1 MTQLDFYKNKLSE
14 LEKRS
19 SKREIKDISQDGK
32 FLFYN
37 GQRLLNLSSNDY
49 LAISTDNNIKD
60 NFLSQYKG
68 KIQNPSARL
77 LSGTNKVFLELEKL
91 ICTLFNR
98 DSALLFNSGYHANVG
113 IYSSLLTKDDVVFTD
128 KLNHA
133 SIIDGIR
140 LSGAKLI
147 PFKHLDYEDLEEK
160 LKKYRNEFKN
170 SVISSETLFSMDGD
184 FSDVE
189 RLCKLKEK
197 YNSLLILDEAHAFG
211 VFGGG
216 SGYAKEVYKKEN
228 ADIIMGTFGKAIG
241 SYGAFATGNKV
252 LIDYLTNFA
261 RSFIFSTTLPE
272 ISVSFTKYVIE
283 NYILRG
289 HLQKNLFEITKYTHE
304 KFKGFKILGD
314 SYIVP
319 LVLGENKKAVDF
331 SKELINSGFY
341 ILPIRYPTVK
351 KNEARIRIS
360 LHSKIE
366 KNEVD
371 RLFCSIDSIKNKF
384 I

>member
-1 MTQLDFYKNKLSE
+1 
-14 LEKRS
+14 
-19 SKREIKDISQDGK
+19 
-32 FLFYN
+32 
-37 GQRLLNLSSNDY
+37 
-49 LAISTDNNIKD
+49 
-60 NFLSQYKG
+60 
-68 KIQNPSARL
+68 
-77 LSGTNKVFLELEKL
+77 
-91 ICTLFNR
+91 
-98 DSALLFNSGYHANVG
+98 
-113 IYSSLLTKDDVVFTD
+113 
-128 KLNHA
+128 
-133 SIIDGIR
+133 
-140 LSGAKLI
+140 
-147 PFKHLDYEDLEEK
+147 
-160 LKKYRNEFKN
+160 
-170 SVISSETLFSMDGD
+170 
-184 FSDVE
+184 
-189 RLCKLKEK
+189 
-197 YNSLLILDEAHAFG
+197 
-211 VFGGG
+211 
-216 SGYAKEVYKKEN
+216 
-228 ADIIMGTFGKAIG
+228 MGTFGKAIG

-304 KFKGFKILGD
+304 KFKDFKILGD